1 MAKEETKLRPPIV
14 TVMGHVDHG
23 KTSLLD
29 YIRKTN
35 YARRETGGIT
45 QSIGAYQAEITVDGQ
60 PEKITFIDTPGH
72 AAFAQ
77 MRARGAQVTDLAVLV
92 VAADEGVK
100 EQTRECLEHIKAAGV
115 PFIVAINKIDLPTAD
130 PDKVKAQ
137 LAEVGY
143 PPEEYGGK
151 IPTVAVS
158 AKTGAGIP
166 DLLELIVLMGKMLE
180 LAGGMNDSLEAVVLE
195 SRKDPRRGAVAT
207 VIVKT
212 GHLEPRQTV
221 YLGQEAVKIRAL
233 QAENGQALQW
243 VEPGQ
248 PTEVLGFVEPPP
260 VGAILTSQPRNV
272 SAGKKGKLAIKAR
285 TKDDLLAL
293 LVEQPKEEK
302 KLKIILRADT
312 RGSLEAVERNLPI
325 GVEIVAEGIGAINES
340 DVFLAQTSQ
349 AQIYGFRTK
358 IDLAAE
364 KEARQHKIFWR
375 TFSLIYELLEMM
387 EKETRQLQQPGVA
400 KEITGRAE
408 ILQIFPYNNQKVAGC
423 RVTKGKINKQ
433 WRVHL
438 LREGKELGEARI
450 KSLRRG
456 KQPVDEV
463 SEGNE
468 CGLLLSPQLDFQ
480 VGDVLISYSN
490 RELH

>member
-100 EQTRECLEHIKAAGV
+100 EQTRECLEHIKAADI
-115 PFIVAINKIDLPTAD
+115 PFIVAINKIDLPAAD

-137 LAEVGY
+137 LAEMGY

-158 AKTGAGIP
+158 AKTGVGVSE
-166 DLLELIVLMGKMLE
+166 LLELIVLMGKMLE
-180 LAGGMNDSLEAVVLE
+180 LKADPEGDLAAVVLE
-195 SRKDPRRGAVAT
+195 SKKDPRRGAVAT
-207 VIVKT
+207 VIVKN
-212 GHLEPRQTV
+212 GHLEPRQII

-233 QAENGQALQW
+233 QAENGQALSRA
-243 VEPGQ
+243 EPGQ
-248 PTEVLGFVEPPP
+248 PAEVLGFVEPPA
-260 VGAILTSQPRNV
+260 VGAVLTSHPQEEEQKPEEEKTAKV
-272 SAGKKGKLAIKAR
+272 ASKEE
-285 TKDDLLAL
+285 LLAL
-293 LVEQPKEEK
+293 LGEAPEEER
-302 KLKIILRADT
+302 KLKVILRADT
-312 RGSLEAVERNLPI
+312 QGSLEAVERNLPA
-325 GVEIVAEGIGAINES
+325 GVEVVSRGVGTISES

-364 KEARQHKIFWR
+364 KEAQQHQVFWR
-375 TFSLIYELLEMM
+375 TFGLIYELLETV
-387 EKETRQLQQPGVA
+387 EKEVDRLRHPGA
-400 KEITGRAE
+400 GEEIVGQAE
-408 ILQIFPYNNQKVAGC
+408 ILQIFPYNDQKVAGC

-450 KSLRRG
+450 RSLRRG

-468 CGLLLSPQLDFQ
+468 CGLLLDPQLDFQ

-490 RELH
+490 KKSH